1 VEKGREHPGLP
12 GLQMKLRKEGKKVG
26 ERLEEGTLE
35 NGWGLSSKPRREEL
49 YDPMWDEDGVDD
61 RHDYR
66 DRLQW

>member
-1 VEKGREHPGLP
+1 MNVG
-12 GLQMKLRKEGKKVG
+12 KEGKKAG
-26 ERLEEGTLE
+26 EKLEERTLE

-49 YDPMWDEDGVDD
+49 YDPMWDEGGVDD